1 MPVTVIVRSGE
12 SRRGSPEAPFSPSL
26 AFDGTRVVIGRG
38 ASSDVRLPDPSVS
51 FRHATLR
58 ANGSDYAI
66 VDEGS
71 TNGTWVGGVKL
82 APNTPRVVRS
92 GDLVRVGRVWLELV
106 VGSAPATPDLG
117 LATRELA
124 LSLVRRAMDAMG
136 DDTVMKVRVAEG
148 PDVGATLPLVEEGRR
163 YVLGRAERCELPLAD
178 EDASREHAAV
188 IRRGP
193 HVFLHDL
200 GSRNGVFLGDS
211 RVPTDRE
218 VPWRPPVMARIGRSV
233 LSLDEPV
240 SLALAEIEASADERL
255 DDTDLPP
262 EPPPPS
268 ASSTEATDPR
278 EAGAPAVDDVVH
290 SARPT
295 SQAPMAYVDR
305 TNTTV
310 VTRKKKK
317 LTWTVT
323 DFVVLVLALAV
334 IAASIAGLVWV
345 LRVRA
350 G

>member
-58 ANGSDYAI
+58 ANGSEYAI

-106 VGSAPATPDLG
+106 VGSTPATPDLG

-136 DDTVMKVRVAEG
+136 DDTVLKVRVAEG
-148 PDVGATLPLVEEGRR
+148 PDVGATLPLAEEERR
-163 YVLGRAERCELPLAD
+163 YVIGRAERCELPLAD

-233 LSLDEPV
+233 LALDEPV
-240 SLALAEIEASADERL
+240 SLALAEIEACDDERV
-255 DDTDLPP
+255 DEADLPP
-262 EPPPPS
+262 EPPPP
-268 ASSTEATDPR
+268 ASSTDPNAADAR
-278 EAGAPAVDDVVH
+278 AVDDVVH

-295 SQAPMAYVDR
+295 SQAPMAYVAVDR

-310 VTRKKKK
+310 VTRRKKKIA
-317 LTWTVT
+317 WTVT